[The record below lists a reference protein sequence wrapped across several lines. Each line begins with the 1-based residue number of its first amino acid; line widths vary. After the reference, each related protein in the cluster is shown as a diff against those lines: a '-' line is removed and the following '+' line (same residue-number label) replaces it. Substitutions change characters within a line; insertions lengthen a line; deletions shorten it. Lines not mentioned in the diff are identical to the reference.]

1 MTLAPEEI
9 LAGLIRINTV
19 NPPGNETA
27 AARYLKEI
35 FDAAGIPNEIIE
47 AEKGRGNFLAR
58 LGEGE
63 RKLLFLSHTDVVPA
77 GENWDFDP
85 FGGEIK
91 DGVVCGRGALD
102 CKGLAAAEACAVL
115 RLAREEAPLSGT
127 LIFAATA
134 DEEKGG
140 AAGVKY
146 LLASCPEKLRADFA
160 VNEGAEEP
168 VSLNGRTV
176 SFIQTGE
183 KGTAW
188 STLRAK
194 GKSCHGSVPTLG
206 ENAVL
211 KMARALAALGRY
223 RPRVHLIPEV
233 RSLLA
238 GIARVTG
245 FPWGEAGGENVDL
258 LLASLDDRTFSETL
272 RAMTRMTVS
281 PNVVRGGTK
290 TNVVPDCCEAEV
302 DVRILPGQD
311 REYVLGELQRCA
323 GEEIAVEITNYHP
336 PTFSSSQTAYYRLI
350 EETTKETA
358 GREVICL
365 PYVSPGATDSR
376 FLREAGIPAYG
387 INHMAQGFDP
397 EIKTTVHGRN
407 ERIDVR
413 SLHAKIEFLTALARK
428 YLG

>member
-35 FDAAGIPNEIIE
+35 FDAAGIPGEIIE

-58 LGEGE
+58 LGKGE

-102 CKGLAAAEACAVL
+102 CKGLAAAEAFAVL

-140 AAGVKY
+140 AGGVKY
-146 LLASCPEKLRADFA
+146 LLTSCPEKLRADFA

-168 VSLNGRTV
+168 VCLNGRTV
-176 SFIQTGE
+176 NFIQTGE

-194 GKSCHGSVPTLG
+194 GRACHGSVPTLG
-206 ENAVL
+206 DNAVL
-211 KMARALAALGRY
+211 KMARALAALGQY
-223 RPRVHLIPEV
+223 RPRVHLIPE
-233 RSLLA
+233 
-238 GIARVTG
+238 
-245 FPWGEAGGENVDL
+245 
-258 LLASLDDRTFSETL
+258 
-272 RAMTRMTVS
+272 
-281 PNVVRGGTK
+281 
-290 TNVVPDCCEAEV
+290 
-302 DVRILPGQD
+302 
-311 REYVLGELQRCA
+311 
-323 GEEIAVEITNYHP
+323 
-336 PTFSSSQTAYYRLI
+336 
-350 EETTKETA
+350 
-358 GREVICL
+358 
-365 PYVSPGATDSR
+365 
-376 FLREAGIPAYG
+376 
-387 INHMAQGFDP
+387 
-397 EIKTTVHGRN
+397 
-407 ERIDVR
+407 
-413 SLHAKIEFLTALARK
+413 
-428 YLG
+428 